1 LSLILRQGYQSHLK
15 PGGVRGLLACLALGA
30 FLCLGLVDAAQANA
44 LPGNQFA
51 VTERTMYLSPQTG
64 SAGGASNVL
73 LLSLAPA
80 LEQASLPFVAPG
92 IDVVGAVQ
100 TPSSQS
106 WYSTLAWDKH
116 LEIVDDSVATLYFQA
131 NAQAVSTIFTVRL
144 YDVAPDGIP
153 TLVDVDEKQFVTVL
167 SGEPIEFPLHTAGI
181 VVHQHHVLRLEVV
194 AQTANGVVVL
204 QYGGET
210 PSALGRFATRWLDSD
225 GDGMP
230 DSDEEAL
237 GRNPLSAND
246 VPPASLVDTDA
257 DGIPDVVETG
267 LGTDPRDADT
277 DDDGFGDGIE
287 LHAGTDPRDAASKP
301 YDVNG
306 NGLPDNF
313 ETNYFSNVTHVTPT
327 GGPCTPGPGCV
338 DPAGDP
344 DGDGCDNLCEA
355 THGTDP
361 NDPDSDDDGILDGDE
376 VRQGTDPA
384 TVTNVLQGPRGVPEP
399 VAAAAAFAIGTT
411 LVLLPLIRRP

>member
-1 LSLILRQGYQSHLK
+1 MHRLLPSVFLGVVVALSFASG
-15 PGGVRGLLACLALGA
+15 
-30 FLCLGLVDAAQANA
+30 AQANA
-44 LPGNQFA
+44 LPGNQFT

-64 SAGGASNVL
+64 DAGGASNVL
-73 LLSLAPA
+73 LLSLDPPA
-80 LEQASLPFVAPG
+80 DQSSLPFVAPG
-92 IDVVGAVQ
+92 IDVLGRVQ

-116 LEIVDDSVATLYFQA
+116 LEIVDDSVAMLYFQA

-153 TLVDVDEKQFVTVL
+153 TLVDVDEKQFVTAL
-167 SGEPIEFPLHTAGI
+167 SGDPIEFPLHTAGV
-181 VVHQHHVLRLEVV
+181 VVHRGHVLRLELM
-194 AQTANGVVVL
+194 AQTANGVVML
-204 QYGGET
+204 QYGGDT

-237 GRNPLSAND
+237 LRNPLNPND
-246 VPPASLVDTDA
+246 PVPDKADDA
-257 DGIPDVVETG
+257 DSDGIPDAVERG
-267 LGTDPRDADT
+267 IGTDPRDADS
-277 DDDGFGDGIE
+277 DHDGFSDGIE
-287 LHAGTDPRDAASKP
+287 VHAGTDPRNAASRP
-301 YDVNG
+301 YDVNN

-313 ETNYFSNVTHVTPT
+313 ETNYFSNVTTVSPT
-327 GGPCTPGPGCV
+327 NGPCTPGPHCV
-338 DPAGDP
+338 SPTADP

-355 THGTDP
+355 EHGTDP
-361 NDPDSDDDGILDGDE
+361 TDPDSDNDGILDGAE
-376 VRQGTDPA
+376 VRAGTDPS
-384 TVTNVLQGPRGVPEP
+384 TVTNVVQGPRGVPEP

>member
-1 LSLILRQGYQSHLK
+1 MRGSLLWF
-15 PGGVRGLLACLALGA
+15 ALGV
-30 FLCLGLVDAAQANA
+30 FLAVTLANGVQANA
-44 LPGNQFA
+44 LPGNQFV

-64 SAGGASNVL
+64 SAGAASDVL
-73 LLSLAPA
+73 LLALEPPA
-80 LEQASLPFVAPG
+80 EQASLPFVAPG
-92 IDVVGAVQ
+92 IDVLGLVQ

-106 WYSTLAWDKH
+106 WYSTLSWDKH

-153 TLVDVDEKQFVTVL
+153 TLIDVDEKQFVTAL
-167 SGEPIEFPLHTAGI
+167 SADPIEFPLTTAGV
-181 VVHQHHVLRLEVV
+181 VVHQHHVLRLELT
-194 AQTANGVVVL
+194 AQTANGVVLL
-204 QYGGET
+204 QYGGAT

-225 GDGMP
+225 GDRMP

-237 GRNPLSAND
+237 GSNPLDPTNPETGD
-246 VPPASLVDTDA
+246 GRDTDR
-257 DGIPDVVETG
+257 DGIADSIERG
-267 LGTDPRDADT
+267 IGTDPRDADT
-277 DDDGFGDGIE
+277 DDDGFSDGLE
-287 LHAGTDPRDAASKP
+287 VHAGTDPRNAASKP
-301 YDVNG
+301 YDLNN

-313 ETNYFSNVTHVTPT
+313 ETNYFSNVTNVAPT
-327 GGPCTPGPGCV
+327 TGPCTPGPNCV
-338 DPAGDP
+338 SPTADP

-361 NDPDSDDDGILDGDE
+361 HDPDSDGDGLLDGNE
-376 VRQGTDPA
+376 VRDGTDPA
-384 TVTNVLQGPRGVPEP
+384 AVTNVLQGPRGVPEP